1 MTHNNTNAINIYGT
15 GVSPTNQSLQ
25 LTSGANADTITL
37 FPHDVNG
44 NLTMN
49 GSINIFDSGGS
60 DNLVIDDSG
69 QTYPLNYVFTNTF
82 AGLIDLID
90 GLGTG
95 TLAPSG
101 SIENII
107 VKAGDGDDT
116 FALNGHKLNSAVA
129 IYGGEGNDVMD
140 FGGGDLTANIA
151 NLPTFLFDGQG
162 GYDTF
167 NLHND
172 GSTSPWNYTRTA
184 DFLRVDR
191 QSGAAYA
198 LVLNQQSVEFLSA
211 TGGTQ
216 ADQFFIQTTP
226 SGTISQFDGAG
237 GDDTYFLGNA
247 MSTDGIVG
255 AVYLY
260 NSLGT
265 DSVSIDDRADTTGKT
280 LHVDQYFVGG
290 VAGDN
295 LFGLGGYLYYVGIAG
310 AMTIK
315 LGTGGDTVYAVPN
328 PLTPIF
334 IEGNGPAGAGSAVA
348 SGAGGSV
355 DDFLGLA
362 FANVANPVFIPGST
376 GEGAYGFDNAAY
388 VYYNGMEST
397 AIDDVAPYVVA
408 QSYDESA
415 VPTIYVEFSEDV
427 SNALSVY
434 FLELINTTTS
444 EQIPFANIE
453 LTYDA
458 ATNTASFTFPGYP
471 DGMLPPGDY
480 TAMIYGSL
488 PDLFGNQMGT
498 ETPLSF
504 TVATVPPTLPGDYNQ
519 NGEVDAADYIVWR
532 KTLGATGL
540 PVNSGADGDGDGEV
554 TQADYQV
561 WRGHFGETLP
571 LPGAGSMTPP
581 DAAIEQPPTVASGTA
596 MFAFIEPVI
605 QLSEAVGQTPAETIS
620 TPVKPDMENT
630 AAAALAIL
638 DSHFARHDS
647 ASGPREWIN
656 PVRVVVPAH
665 DNLLFLLAN
674 DRVTRCSG
682 RGDSAVDDLAR
693 DGYRGDDLRSQSSID
708 EPLTLALMEWR

>member
-1 MTHNNTNAINIYGT
+1 MDR
-15 GVSPTNQSLQ
+15 P
-25 LTSGANADTITL
+25 
-37 FPHDVNG
+37 
-44 NLTMN
+44 
-49 GSINIFDSGGS
+49 
-60 DNLVIDDSG
+60 
-69 QTYPLNYVFTNTF
+69 
-82 AGLIDLID
+82 
-90 GLGTG
+90 
-95 TLAPSG
+95 
-101 SIENII
+101 ER
-107 VKAGDGDDT
+107 
-116 FALNGHKLNSAVA
+116 VA
-129 IYGGEGNDVMD
+129 
-140 FGGGDLTANIA
+140 
-151 NLPTFLFDGQG
+151 
-162 GYDTF
+162 
-167 NLHND
+167 
-172 GSTSPWNYTRTA
+172 
-184 DFLRVDR
+184 
-191 QSGAAYA
+191 
-198 LVLNQQSVEFLSA
+198 
-211 TGGTQ
+211 
-216 ADQFFIQTTP
+216 
-226 SGTISQFDGAG
+226 
-237 GDDTYFLGNA
+237 
-247 MSTDGIVG
+247 
-255 AVYLY
+255 
-260 NSLGT
+260 
-265 DSVSIDDRADTTGKT
+265 
-280 LHVDQYFVGG
+280 
-290 VAGDN
+290 
-295 LFGLGGYLYYVGIAG
+295 
-310 AMTIK
+310 
-315 LGTGGDTVYAVPN
+315 
-328 PLTPIF
+328 
-334 IEGNGPAGAGSAVA
+334 AVA

-388 VYYNGMEST
+388 LYYNGMEST